1 MGHLMFQSTPILR
14 NEFITWYQQSECR
27 NEDQT
32 YRSLTPFQTDTR
44 IDAKEI
50 LTSGSDLSAQQQ
62 RPLGNSKPAIS
73 LFHIITIA
81 SDLQPAQNRPTA
93 AHPPQAS
100 SNLQQLL
107 LLPQVLLPRS
117 NHLSNHVTTLGPL
130 CLLSPHPLR
139 NRGVPPLET
148 VTFAGRLW
156 RTPLMRWRRC
166 RRKGLR
172 WIPWLS
178 IATPLLGWWEVT
190 GWR

>member
-1 MGHLMFQSTPILR
+1 MGHLIFQSTPILR

-93 AHPPQAS
+93 AHPPKLHPTCNNFSSFLKSCSHAPTTSPITSPLSALYAS
-100 SNLQQLL
+100 SAPILSGTAAF
-107 LLPQVLLPRS
+107 PHSRPSRS
-117 NHLSNHVTTLGPL
+117 RVAYGE
-130 CLLSPHPLR
+130 LR
-139 NRGVPPLET
+139 SCDGVDADGRGCGGYRGCPSLRHCWGG
-148 VTFAGRLW
+148 GR
-156 RTPLMRWRRC
+156 
-166 RRKGLR
+166 
-172 WIPWLS
+172 
-178 IATPLLGWWEVT
+178 
-190 GWR
+190 

>member
-1 MGHLMFQSTPILR
+1 MGHLIFQSTPILR

-81 SDLQPAQNRPTA
+81 SDLQAAQNRPTA
-93 AHPPQAS
+93 AHPPPSFIQLATTSPPS
-100 SNLQQLL
+100 SSPAPTLQ
-107 LLPQVLLPRS
+107 
-117 NHLSNHVTTLGPL
+117 
-130 CLLSPHPLR
+130 
-139 NRGVPPLET
+139 PPLQSRHHSRPSMPPQPPSSPE
-148 VTFAGRLW
+148 
-156 RTPLMRWRRC
+156 PRRSPT
-166 RRKGLR
+166 RDRHVRGS
-172 WIPWLS
+172 PMENS
-178 IATPLLGWWEVT
+178 AHAMA
-190 GWR
+190 